1 MRGNPFDEFERM
13 LERMNRQLGEF
24 EGGVNVRT
32 GSSASVDVAD
42 QGEEFRVTVDLP
54 GYETDDVDLTLTN
67 DTLRIEA
74 QREEATEEDDEQYIR
89 KERRRQSISRSVSLP
104 EPVDE
109 EAVSATYN
117 NGVLTVTLPK
127 QYGDGDGRQIEI
139 E

>member
-42 QGEEFRVTVDLP
+42 RGEEFRVTVDLP